1 MTPVP
6 KRWGKNPEPVSH
18 GCTGN
23 QACTNFCTRDCSL
36 LNTPFYVDN
45 NGIYLKPSGNQVV
58 TQQLWASCTDA
69 PTGIGK
75 KCVKS

>member
-23 QACTNFCTRDCSL
+23 QACTNFCMSL
-36 LNTPFYVDN
+36 LITPFYVDN
-45 NGIYLKPSGNQVV
+45 SGIYPKSSGNQDA
-58 TQQLWASCTDA
+58 TQQLWASRTDE

-75 KCVKS
+75 ILGSAIE